1 MTKYILVAEDDSDI
15 SALVRAVL
23 EDAGFD
29 VGVTVGSA
37 TLSAVR
43 DRRPDLVMLDY
54 QMPGMDGVR
63 IARELKSDAATSTI
77 PIVALTA
84 AGHAA
89 TVCQAMDAQ
98 GCLGK
103 PFEVDNL
110 VAAVD
115 KLIHLTHQPD
125 LSGPTSVPG
134 SAGRDHGIQRRDHSV
149 RPVNGAMDDSLAER
163 LLVA

>member
-84 AGHAA
+84 AGRAA
-89 TVCQAMDAQ
+89 TVCQEMDAQ

-115 KLIHLTHQPD
+115 KLIHLTH
-125 LSGPTSVPG
+125 
-134 SAGRDHGIQRRDHSV
+134 
-149 RPVNGAMDDSLAER
+149 
-163 LLVA
+163 